1 MLSREQFFILIIIH
15 NFNNSNALHAYVI
28 LQESEQFFET
38 FFDSFPFDSY
48 PGIRR
53 HLHEGRKYAIGFPE
67 SGMELDE
74 LKEIKN
80 CIAKIV
86 QNSEYSEENVRPAM
100 AIFEQILRKE
110 KQSRKIIL
118 RKTLLSYNEQ
128 LSEEFRMADDEIS
141 RMLIFLHRVG
151 TLLYIEEDGLEETV
165 ILDIEWFVDAFK
177 RLVNYPVDVGKV
189 NDLKRKHF
197 QFTGELEENDLK
209 ALWKTCSDQGKSF
222 FNHKTE
228 LMYYMERLGLLAIYN
243 SEKAVS
249 GNYTWYYIPSMNKR
263 KFDKTGTEFLKSPV
277 ICFHF
282 NEHGQVPIKV
292 FHGVVIKCFN
302 IPEWSIY
309 TEKNEKQ
316 RCLYENA
323 ACFSFKSHIVVL
335 WTCRYQISVQIWD
348 TAREDICLTLF
359 LELKKS
365 LEGIIRKFKKYSYE
379 VCHKYK
385 YGLFNTD
392 DEKIFTE
399 QERFPL
405 LTLLNKRLDVDNQH
419 NVDNPTSLV
428 G

>member
-1 MLSREQFFILIIIH
+1 M
-15 NFNNSNALHAYVI
+15 
-28 LQESEQFFET
+28 
-38 FFDSFPFDSY
+38 Y

-53 HLHEGRKYAIGFPE
+53 HLHEGRKYAIGLPE
-67 SGMELDE
+67 SGTELDE

-100 AIFEQILRKE
+100 AIFERILQKE
-110 KQSRKIIL
+110 KQSQKIIL
-118 RKTLLSYNEQ
+118 KKTISSYNEQ
-128 LSEEFRMADDEIS
+128 LSEEFKMSGDEIS

-151 TLLYIEEDGLEETV
+151 TLLYIDEDGLKETI
-165 ILDIEWFVDAFK
+165 ILDIEWFVDALK
-177 RLVNYPVDVGKV
+177 RLVNYPVDVGQV
-189 NDLKRKHF
+189 NDLKRKQF
-197 QFTGELEENDLK
+197 QLTGELDENDLK
-209 ALWKTCSDQGKSF
+209 ALWKTCSDQGKAF
-222 FNHKTE
+222 FHHKTE
-228 LMYYMERLGLLAIYN
+228 LMYYMEQLGMLAIYN

-277 ICFHF
+277 ICFYF
-282 NEHGQVPIKV
+282 DEKGQVPINV
-292 FHGVVIKCFN
+292 FHGLVMKCFN

-309 TEKNEKQ
+309 TEKNENQ

-335 WTCRYQISVQIWD
+335 WTCRFQIQVQIWD
-348 TAREDICLTLF
+348 TAIENICLTLL

-365 LEGIIRKFKKYSYE
+365 LEGIIRTYKKYSYE
-379 VCHKYK
+379 VCYKFK
-385 YGLFNTD
+385 YGLFNTND
-392 DEKIFTE
+392 DKTFTE

-405 LTLLNKRLDVDNQH
+405 STFLDKRLDIDNQH
-419 NVDNPTSLV
+419 DVNNPISMV